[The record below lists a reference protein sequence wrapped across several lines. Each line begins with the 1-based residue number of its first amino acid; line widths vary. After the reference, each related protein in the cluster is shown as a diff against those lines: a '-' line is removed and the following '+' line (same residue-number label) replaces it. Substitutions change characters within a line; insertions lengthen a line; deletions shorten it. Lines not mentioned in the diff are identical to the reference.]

1 VMTVPASCLTVL
13 GGMYPISSVEVPW
26 VNMAFPST
34 AAAATGLAAGLRAM
48 GRAGEMTVLAM
59 AGDGGTSDIGI
70 QGLSGAAERN
80 EDFIYLCYDNE
91 AYMNTG
97 TQRSGLTPAG
107 ARTTTT
113 WSGKRE
119 NPKDLP
125 RIMEAHDVP
134 YVASTSA
141 AYPTDVYDK
150 VVKARGI
157 HGLRYIHMNVPCPSG
172 WGFDPK
178 DTVRL
183 GKMAV
188 DAGLVVLY
196 EIEDGRFSLTG
207 RSAALAKSSSQH
219 KDASAACP
227 RAASK
232 RSRPGSTGDGPG
244 ISSATP
250 RVDSGSAPS
259 PQPEHAE
266 GRHVRDVV
274 VPFDHARQQRVLGG
288 GDRIAALLGHA
299 GVVDEHH
306 VRQAGRVVVL
316 QHEGVGRRG
325 RQPHRVRVNGPAH
338 QKVRLPLA
346 HEADPVA
353 GEHVATAGVL
363 HRSQVARA

>member
-1 VMTVPASCLTVL
+1 MATKVLDLPDREFVLSGNRACAGCGIGIGLRAVTKALEGRMVMTVPASCLTVL
-13 GGMYPISSVEVPW
+13 GGMYPISSVDVPW

-97 TQRSGLTPAG
+97 TQRSGLTPVG

-172 WGFDPK
+172 WGFDPR

-196 EIEDGRFSLTG
+196 EVEGGRFTLTG
-207 RSAALAKSSSQH
+207 RSAALAKSG
-219 KDASAACP
+219 
-227 RAASK
+227 K
-232 RSRPGSTGDGPG
+232 RVPVSEFIATQGRFRGMPEGS
-244 ISSATP
+244 
-250 RVDSGSAPS
+250 
-259 PQPEHAE
+259 
-266 GRHVRDVV
+266 
-274 VPFDHARQQRVLGG
+274 
-288 GDRIAALLGHA
+288 
-299 GVVDEHH
+299 VDE
-306 VRQAGRVVVL
+306 VQAWVDARWDGYVKRDT
-316 QHEGVGRRG
+316 
-325 RQPHRVRVNGPAH
+325 
-338 QKVRLPLA
+338 
-346 HEADPVA
+346 EA
-353 GEHVATAGVL
+353 G
-363 HRSQVARA
+363 